1 MEEFGVLSGMA
12 ANGTGDLGTCQDDFC
27 DAGVDGYEKY
37 VSGIFGWVHDK
48 AVSLSIAVVSD
59 RTLGIEGRDQMLT
72 YRAFVRPPQLAA

>member
-27 DAGVDGYEKY
+27 DAGVDGYEKF

-48 AVSLSIAVVSD
+48 AVSLGIAVVS
-59 RTLGIEGRDQMLT
+59 
-72 YRAFVRPPQLAA
+72 

>member
-48 AVSLSIAVVSD
+48 AVSLGIAVVSFVD
-59 RTLGIEGRDQMLT
+59 SQDVAAKCLLGVPWLMRTLH
-72 YRAFVRPPQLAA
+72 